1 MHFIYLSSEIDSCSL
16 FSGGKKAL
24 LSQVEGEG
32 KIASLTIIRQHLLY
46 SREHLLYSRES
57 YYITGN
63 TYYISSVYVY
73 SRESPPG
80 YQIIYC
86 WWR

>member
-32 KIASLTIIRQHLLY
+32 KIASLTIIQCAAAPL
-46 SREHLLYSRES
+46 
-57 YYITGN
+57 I
-63 TYYISSVYVY
+63 
-73 SRESPPG
+73 
-80 YQIIYC
+80 
-86 WWR
+86 